1 MDEQSWREAVRDRA
15 RSVMAAVDRWA
26 PVRVSALV
34 RRIADRDLLTS
45 ASSLA
50 FYGLVSALPL
60 LLITFAVVETVTG
73 DGTLQRFAEQV
84 SQSGPKGTSQLLDQ
98 LARSGGSLTVVTLV
112 FTLWPATAY
121 GAGLRRTLSR
131 DEHADSDGASG
142 LRGRLIALGLVF
154 VLPALILAGL
164 PLMFFLSTLG
174 NDGPLATLLG
184 WSLALGSGAV
194 VGTLLTTALY
204 HAFTP
209 RDLGVRES
217 LRGAALTAAA
227 TGIFSLLFV
236 AYLKVGNTGERFG
249 GGTIALVVLLGVW
262 LFVANILLLGGYET
276 VLELHESG
284 DRASDG
290 RDG

>member
-1 MDEQSWREAVRDRA
+1 MERPAWQAAVRDRA
-15 RSVMAAVDRWA
+15 HATLTALDRWL
-26 PVRVSALV
+26 PVRVTELI

-60 LLITFAVVETVTG
+60 LLITFAVIETITG

-84 SQSGPKGTSQLLDQ
+84 SESGPEGTGQLMDQ
-98 LARSGGSLTVVTLV
+98 LVASGGSLTVATLV

-121 GAGLRRTLSR
+121 GGGLRRTLSR
-131 DEHADSDGASG
+131 EGHERSDWAAG
-142 LRGRLIALGLVF
+142 LRGRLLGLGLVLA
-154 VLPALILAGL
+154 LPALILAGL
-164 PLMFFLSTLG
+164 PLMFFLITLG
-174 NDGPLATLLG
+174 DDGPMATFLG
-184 WSLALGSGAV
+184 WSLALGTGAV

-209 RDLGVRES
+209 GELGVGES
-217 LRGAALTAAA
+217 LRGAAMTAVV

-236 AYLKVGNTGERFG
+236 AYLKIGNTGERFG

-262 LFVANILLLGGYET
+262 LFVANILLLAGHET
-276 VLELHESG
+276 VLQLHERDDHSTDRRSG
-284 DRASDG
+284 
-290 RDG
+290 